1 MKRDIDRLRAFV
13 PKESLTLQEEVEL
26 INKLLDRHFKVYNRL
41 AEI

>member
-1 MKRDIDRLRAFV
+1 METTGLKSDLFV
-13 PKESLTLQEEVEL
+13 KKDHYTDEELAET

>member
-1 MKRDIDRLRAFV
+1 MKRKIDKSSAFV
-13 PKESLTLQEEVEL
+13 PKGPLTLQEEVEL